1 MENQSMA
8 EITNQL
14 LKDAIADAEAVRQTA
29 IANAKIALEETFTP
43 QIKSMLARRLKA
55 ESMEAEGAEK
65 AKEEPF
71 QDADPV
77 GGNTP
82 VDTSTIGT
90 GDNKEP
96 SPAAHDSSGI
106 DQGGEGAGDS
116 TADWYDDWSE
126 SDFDL
131 DEVIKEL
138 EADVSTLSEEKDE
151 EEEELDESASE
162 EEEEMEEGWKEDG
175 EEGEEVEKTPAAS
188 PAGMHKGAVP
198 AQSSGIGKEAAT
210 SAEGPSDVN
219 KFVTDPSVPKHEM
232 HGADHEMGQGSGEDE
247 ELDLEAILRELEAQ
261 DQKDKEQRHQMA
273 SRMADLQKELAEYR
287 EVVKV
292 LRGRMNE
299 VNLLN
304 AKLLFTN
311 KLFRNS
317 GLTNEQKVAIV
328 ENFDRATTVREVKIV
343 YTTLV
348 ETLTTT
354 AKTMKRPVKTAKVVA
369 EGLASKATPSTA
381 PKAEILEENSVA
393 ARLKQLA
400 GIL

>member
-1 MENQSMA
+1 MA

-55 ESMEAEGAEK
+55 EAMEVEGAEK

-71 QDADPV
+71 QDATHV
-77 GGNTP
+77 SGGGP
-82 VDTSTIGT
+82 EDTSAIGT

-96 SPAAHDSSGI
+96 SNAANDSSGI

-138 EADVSTLSEEKDE
+138 EADVSNLSEEKEE
-151 EEEELDESASE
+151 EEEELDESAHEEE
-162 EEEEMEEGWKEDG
+162 EEEEMDEGWKEDG
-175 EEGEEVEKTPAAS
+175 DEEGEEVEKTPAAS

-198 AQSSGIGKEAAT
+198 AQTSGIGKE
-210 SAEGPSDVN
+210 SSMEGPSDVN
-219 KFVTDPSVPKHEM
+219 KFVTDPSTPKHEM
-232 HGADHEMGQGSGEDE
+232 DSMDHEMGKGSDDE
-247 ELDLEAILRELEAQ
+247 EGELDLEAILRELEAQ
-261 DQKDKEQRHQMA
+261 EMKDKEQKHAMA

-287 EVVKV
+287 KVVEV
-292 LRGRMNE
+292 LRGKLHE

-311 KLFRNS
+311 KIFRKE
-317 GLTNEQKVAIV
+317 GLTNEQKVTVV
-328 ENFDRATTVREVKIV
+328 ENFDRATTLREVKIV

-354 AKTMKRPVKTAKVVA
+354 AKAMKKPVKSAKVVT